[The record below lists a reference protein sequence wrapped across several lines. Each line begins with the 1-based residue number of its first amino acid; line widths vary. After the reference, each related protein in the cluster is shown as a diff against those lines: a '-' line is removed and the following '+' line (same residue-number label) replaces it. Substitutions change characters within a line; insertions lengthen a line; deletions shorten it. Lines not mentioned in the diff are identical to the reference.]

1 MGDYTERLAK
11 SLCDYTDIDVSV
23 LTSTMNVPIPLSTG
37 PDLYPVMATWGP
49 RGLRDFWFAM
59 RRIQPDILHIQFPTQ
74 GYGRVDGLRW
84 IPWISR
90 VFRRVPVVLTWH
102 EYVPGD
108 QPAILRCMYSMA
120 MAASALI
127 VVRPDYAQK
136 MPKLMRLFLGRTPV
150 RFIPNV
156 SNLPSIL
163 IRSEER
169 QAIRER
175 LGCESK
181 IIAHFGFVF
190 AHKGTDLLFRIA
202 DPKQHHLLI
211 IGELLATEAYHAR
224 LLELAAAPEWK
235 GKVTVTGFVE
245 AEDAARFLAISD
257 AVVFPHV
264 NGGGGWNTS
273 LHAAVCQ
280 GTFVLTTSTER
291 SGYDP
296 VANIYYAPPQA
307 VDHMRQALVS
317 YAGMR
322 NMNPV
327 DATESW
333 QALAAAHIT
342 LYRSVC
348 GVGRNLKASL

>member
-1 MGDYTERLAK
+1 MTRVQPGEDAIARIR
-11 SLCDYTDIDVSV
+11 SLCLAMPEAVEQSFGGHTAPSFRVGGKLFV
-23 LTSTMNVPIPLSTG
+23 MTSE
-37 PDLYPVMATWGP
+37 
-49 RGLRDFWFAM
+49 
-59 RRIQPDILHIQFPTQ
+59 
-74 GYGRVDGLRW
+74 DGMMMTFKA
-84 IPWISR
+84 P
-90 VFRRVPVVLTWH
+90 
-102 EYVPGD
+102 PGV
-108 QPAILRCMYSMA
+108 QQ
-120 MAASALI
+120 ALI
-127 VVRPDYAQK
+127 
-136 MPKLMRLFLGRTPV
+136 G
-150 RFIPNV
+150 
-156 SNLPSIL
+156 
-163 IRSEER
+163 
-169 QAIRER
+169 
-175 LGCESK
+175 
-181 IIAHFGFVF
+181 
-190 AHKGTDLLFRIA
+190 
-202 DPKQHHLLI
+202 
-211 IGELLATEAYHAR
+211 
-224 LLELAAAPEWK
+224 
-235 GKVTVTGFVE
+235 
-245 AEDAARFLAISD
+245 EDAARFLAISD